1 MPFILHAQCCS
12 TVPPLSSSISCPK
25 YIHYPLAQ
33 LLLLPA
39 WVSLPA
45 ALRVTQMTLAVTDV
59 VSASPCMGGGALL
72 GLIFIN
78 ASQVLS
84 RMVSFGQFWLCPF
97 PCFPAELSCL
107 FFFPG
112 SSCHLHQEVN
122 LFFFPISAFITR
134 KWLL

>member
-1 MPFILHAQCCS
+1 MLKH
-12 TVPPLSSSISCPK
+12 VPLLSSSISCPE

-33 LLLLPA
+33 LLLPPA

-45 ALRVTQMTLAVTDV
+45 VLLVTQMTLAVTDL
-59 VSASPCMGGGALL
+59 VSASHCMGGWALL

-84 RMVSFGQFWLCPF
+84 HMVNSGESWLCPF
-97 PCFPAELSCL
+97 PCFPAELSCR
-107 FFFPG
+107 FFPG

-122 LFFFPISAFITR
+122 LFFFPISAFITW